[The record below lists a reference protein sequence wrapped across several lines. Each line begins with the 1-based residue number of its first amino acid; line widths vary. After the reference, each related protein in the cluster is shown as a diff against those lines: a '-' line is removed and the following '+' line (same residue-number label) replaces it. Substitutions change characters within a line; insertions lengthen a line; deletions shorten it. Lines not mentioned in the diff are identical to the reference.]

1 MRVSVVGTS
10 LGRVF
15 VIVRI
20 MDEASGLALGG
31 ATLPVGPQ
39 RGRSDRHQYGV
50 RRLVRTA
57 TKTATH
63 RARPRPTR
71 QRQRARHPRFRRSR
85 ALRTSGGWG
94 IRTPEGFHPTRFP
107 SVRHRPLGESSW
119 PHEDTGPRHGG
130 RTGLPVHEHQRV
142 AVEAGSR
149 RACPTRSRTTRASS
163 PTVGEHPQRR
173 SASAAS
179 MPIARRGAS
188 VRANVVVMCPW
199 SK

>member
-1 MRVSVVGTS
+1 M
-10 LGRVF
+10 GRP
-15 VIVRI
+15 
-20 MDEASGLALGG
+20 ASEGSSAEQRHPLNNPLFAQPHGG
-31 ATLPVGPQ
+31 ALDHAVGSRGPSRLPARANELLPKLLPI
-39 RGRSDRHQYGV
+39 GV
-50 RRLVRTA
+50 QPPPAPRRR
-57 TKTATH
+57 
-63 RARPRPTR
+63 
-71 QRQRARHPRFRRSR
+71 RARHPRFRRSR
-85 ALRTSGGWG
+85 ALRTGGGWG

-142 AVEAGSR
+142 AVEVGSR